1 MFGHDRVR
9 GRVTGIVVLPG
20 DEAVRDLSTAQ
31 GEAVQPSL
39 LVAPIW
45 RWLVDDI
52 DLCAESLQLV
62 TETSVDDG
70 IGHDREAQTAHRA
83 HHRQAEAQGPG
94 SSLYDVRSRCYKT

>member
-1 MFGHDRVR
+1 MPNLFVEMFGHDRVR

-45 RWLVDDI
+45 GWLVDDI

-70 IGHDREAQTAHRA
+70 IG
-83 HHRQAEAQGPG
+83 
-94 SSLYDVRSRCYKT
+94 SRS